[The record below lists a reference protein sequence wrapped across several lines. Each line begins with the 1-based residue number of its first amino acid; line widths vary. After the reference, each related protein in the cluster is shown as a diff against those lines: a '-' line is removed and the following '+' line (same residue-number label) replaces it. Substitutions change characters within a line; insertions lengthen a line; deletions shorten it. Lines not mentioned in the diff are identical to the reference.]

1 MKDRNNLIDGFRVFE
16 KPAVETPFKFHSSID
31 VYERMKDYR
40 KADREIFLVLFMD
53 AKNNCLSIEV
63 QSIGT
68 VDQSSIYPR
77 EVMKSALLKNATSLI
92 FVHNHPTGDPDPS
105 VSDRDVTAQLV
116 FCGRVC
122 QVRVLDHII
131 LGEGRYFSFG
141 DEGLIGDYEEKAKLL
156 GY

>member
-1 MKDRNNLIDGFRVFE
+1 MKHKKKSMTEFRVFE
-16 KPAVETPFKFHSSID
+16 MPGVETPFQFHSSID
-31 VYERMKDYR
+31 VYERMKDYQR
-40 KADREIFLVLFMD
+40 ADREIFLILFMD

-68 VDQSSIYPR
+68 VDTSAVYPR
-77 EVMKSALLKNATSLI
+77 EVMRSALLKNATSLI

-105 VSDRDVTAQLV
+105 VSDRDITAQLV

-122 QVRVLDHII
+122 QVRILDHII
-131 LGEGRYFSFG
+131 LGKGRYFSFG
-141 DEGLIGDYEEKAKLL
+141 DEGLIGDYEEKVKQL